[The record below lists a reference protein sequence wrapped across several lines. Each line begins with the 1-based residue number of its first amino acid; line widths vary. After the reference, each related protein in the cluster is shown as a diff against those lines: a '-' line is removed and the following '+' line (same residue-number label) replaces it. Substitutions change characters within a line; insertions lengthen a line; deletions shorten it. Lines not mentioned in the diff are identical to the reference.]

1 MDRNALDTTRRL
13 ATAAWDKASL
23 QESLLIHKQQ
33 FISKSRARVRHMKLR
48 KEQRLIEQ
56 VHLKAFFLLLI
67 FVRRKWKKNEPK
79 CSENHTIRRSNIRNF
94 TQLPVG
100 IISVN
105 VDQSTCAMLF
115 VSAVPNIISYQKSLN
130 RKRKKNLPSSELKI
144 RSKFKRSTKKFK
156 AKFSPNCNTPQYS
169 TRDS

>member
-56 VHLKAFFLLLI
+56 VFLKRFFLVVI
-67 FVRRKWKKNEPK
+67 FV
-79 CSENHTIRRSNIRNF
+79 
-94 TQLPVG
+94 
-100 IISVN
+100 
-105 VDQSTCAMLF
+105 
-115 VSAVPNIISYQKSLN
+115 
-130 RKRKKNLPSSELKI
+130 
-144 RSKFKRSTKKFK
+144 
-156 AKFSPNCNTPQYS
+156 
-169 TRDS
+169 